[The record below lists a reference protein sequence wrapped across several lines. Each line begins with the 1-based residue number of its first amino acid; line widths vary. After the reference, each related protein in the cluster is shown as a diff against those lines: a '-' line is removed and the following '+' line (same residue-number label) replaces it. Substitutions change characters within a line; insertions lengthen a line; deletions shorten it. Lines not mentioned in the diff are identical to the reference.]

1 MLFRRFGR
9 TGLAMPVFS
18 LGCMRSM
25 HSWQDTPLREVPDAG
40 QRNLE
45 AVLRRALELGIT
57 HVETARAY
65 GSSERQLG
73 AVLPRLPRER
83 FFLQTKVM
91 PDDDPTIFRARVLDS
106 LQRLNQERL
115 ELLTIHGLNAFPA
128 LWQICRPDGC
138 LAEAR
143 RLQQEGRA
151 DWIGFSGHGNLA
163 VVLAAIRHR
172 QDGGFDYMNL
182 HWYYVLQA
190 LGPAI
195 EEAHARDMGVF
206 IISPSD
212 KGGRLHNPPALLQ
225 RLSLPLSPM
234 QFNDLF
240 CLQQPGV
247 STVSIGAA
255 RPEDFDEH
263 LDGLAYLEER
273 ETVATIDR
281 AWRQAMFEATGHERP
296 DADFNLLPDWQE
308 TPGYVN
314 LPFILWLSRLARGW
328 HLHDFVRWRAGKLGR
343 DIPWVPGNPM
353 RPDLEGDITRCLE
366 RRNIDHRPLIKE
378 LAESAALFP

>member
-1 MLFRRFGR
+1 MLYRRFGR
-9 TGLAMPVFS
+9 TGLSLPVFS

-25 HSWQDTPLREVPDAG
+25 HSWQDTPLCEIPADS
-40 QRNLE
+40 QQNLE

-73 AVLPRLPRER
+73 AVLSRLPRER
-83 FFLQTKVM
+83 LLLQTKVM
-91 PDDDPTIFRARVLDS
+91 PNDDPAIFRDRVLDS
-106 LQRLNQERL
+106 LHRLGQEQV
-115 ELLTIHGLNAFPA
+115 ELLTIHGLNDFHA
-128 LWQICRPDGC
+128 LWRICRPGGC

-151 DWIGFSGHGNLA
+151 GWIGFSGHGNLA
-163 VVLAAIRHR
+163 VLLAAIRH
-172 QDGGFDYMNL
+172 QENGGFDYMNL

-190 LGPAI
+190 LTPAI

-206 IISPSD
+206 VISPSD
-212 KGGRLHNPPALLQ
+212 KGGRLHDPPALLR
-225 RLSLPLSPM
+225 RLSQPLSPM

-240 CLQQPGV
+240 CLQQPGI

-255 RPEDFDEH
+255 RPEDLDEH
-263 LDGLAYLEER
+263 LAALASLAQP
-273 ETVATIDR
+273 ETVTTIDR

-314 LPFILWLSRLARGW
+314 LPFLLWLSRLARGW
-328 HLHDFVRWRAGKLGR
+328 QLHDFVRWRAGKLGR
-343 DIPWVPGNPM
+343 DLPWVPGNPM
-353 RPDLEGDITRCLE
+353 RPELAGDIARCLE
-366 RRNIDHRPLIKE
+366 HRGLDAKAI
-378 LAESAALFP
+378 LAEVNQGG